1 MKLVGRRVPKFAY
14 PLLIRFPRDF
24 LSPFATLYV
33 TNGFLGAI
41 HMKHLTNSRKMMAV
55 LGAGLLVTAASST
68 AFAMQTREKND
79 HGGNH
84 NGNGNHGSGNH
95 G

>member
-1 MKLVGRRVPKFAY
+1 MKR
-14 PLLIRFPRDF
+14 
-24 LSPFATLYV
+24 
-33 TNGFLGAI
+33 
-41 HMKHLTNSRKMMAV
+41 LTNSQKMMAV